1 MLTKQAVIKSF
12 KEMPDEFSLDE
23 AVDKLILI
31 NKVQKAEQEIKEGK
45 GLTTAKAKKKLQQW
59 LN

>member
-1 MLTKQAVIKSF
+1 MLTRQTVIKSF
-12 KEMPDEFSLDE
+12 RGMPDEFSLDE

-31 NKVQKAEQEIKEGK
+31 NKVQKAETEIKDGK
-45 GLTTAKAKKKLQQW
+45 GLSTEQAKKKLRQW

>member
-1 MLTKQAVIKSF
+1 MLTKQIVIKSF

-23 AVDKLILI
+23 AVNKLILM
-31 NKVQKAEQEIKEGK
+31 NKVYKAEDEIKAGK
-45 GLTTAKAKKKLQQW
+45 GLSTDQAKKKLKQW

>member
-1 MLTKQAVIKSF
+1 MLTKQTVIKSF

-23 AVDKLILI
+23 AVDKLILM
-31 NKVQKAEQEIKEGK
+31 NKVQKAEAEIKEGK
-45 GLTTAKAKKKLQQW
+45 GLSTEQAKKKLKQW